1 MRRIGILTSGGD
13 APGMNA
19 AVRAVVRTAL
29 YFGMS
34 VVGVKRGY
42 NGLMR
47 LSHNADDD
55 FEELNLRK
63 VGDIIHRG
71 GTFLKTARCEEFL
84 KSENQ
89 RRAIDNLRKLGIEGL
104 ICIGGDGT
112 FAGAGK
118 LNDMGFPTIAIP
130 GTIDNDLPYSDASI
144 GYDTALNTIC
154 ENINRIRDTSMSHD
168 RVSRIEVMGR
178 HCGDLALNSGLAC
191 GAESILMP
199 EVPWS
204 IDGVAEKIISSIDK
218 GKMTSIIVVAEG
230 AWDSMA
236 PFDLDEFSHSMGLML
251 PPLMPDEKFNSQ
263 LLAHVLQAA
272 TGQETRSTVLG
283 YLQRGGSPTAADRN
297 LASRLGAHAVELL
310 RDGISGCA
318 VGIRDNHVISEPYE
332 NVIGRKRTLN
342 ADVIR
347 LSEILSM

>member
-1 MRRIGILTSGGD
+1 MRRIGVLTSGGD

-42 NGLMR
+42 NGLLR
-47 LSHNADDD
+47 LSPNATDD
-55 FEELNLRK
+55 FEELDLRK

-84 KSENQ
+84 KIENQ
-89 RRAIDNLRKLGIEGL
+89 RRAIANLRTLNVEGL

-112 FAGAGK
+112 FAGAGR
-118 LNDMGFPTIAIP
+118 LNDMGFPTIGIP
-130 GTIDNDLPYSDASI
+130 GTIDNDLPFSDMSI

-154 ENINRIRDTSMSHD
+154 ENINRIRETSMSHD
-168 RVSRIEVMGR
+168 RISIIEVMGR

-191 GAESILMP
+191 GAEVILMP

-204 IDGVAEKIISSIDK
+204 IEGVVNKIVTSIDK

-236 PFDLDEFSHSMGLML
+236 EFDMERFSDEMGIAL
-251 PPLMPDEKFNSQ
+251 PPLMPDERFNSQ
-263 LLAHVLQAA
+263 LLARILQAA
-272 TGQETRSTVLG
+272 TGQETRATVLG
-283 YLQRGGSPTAADRN
+283 YLQRGGSPTVADRN
-297 LASRLGAHAVELL
+297 LASRLGARAVELL
-310 RDGISGCA
+310 RDGVSGQV
-318 VGIRDNHVISEPYE
+318 VGIRDNRIINVPFGSALGQSRVLDSE
-332 NVIGRKRTLN
+332 L
-342 ADVIR
+342 IR
-347 LSEILSM
+347 LSDILSM

>member
-1 MRRIGILTSGGD
+1 MRRIGVLTSGGD

-42 NGLMR
+42 NGLLR
-47 LSHNADDD
+47 LSPNATDD
-55 FEELNLRK
+55 FEELDLRK

-84 KSENQ
+84 KIENQ
-89 RRAIDNLRKLGIEGL
+89 RRAIANLRTLSVEGL

-112 FAGAGK
+112 FAGAGR
-118 LNDMGFPTIAIP
+118 LNDMGFPTIGIP
-130 GTIDNDLPYSDASI
+130 GTIDNDLPFSDMSI

-154 ENINRIRDTSMSHD
+154 ENINRIRETSMSHD
-168 RVSRIEVMGR
+168 RISIIEVMGR

-191 GAESILMP
+191 GAEVILMP

-204 IDGVAEKIISSIDK
+204 IEGVVNKIVTSIDK

-236 PFDLDEFSHSMGLML
+236 EFDMERFSDEMGIAL

-263 LLAHVLQAA
+263 LLARILQAA
-272 TGQETRSTVLG
+272 TGQETRATVLG
-283 YLQRGGSPTAADRN
+283 YLQRGGSPTVADRN
-297 LASRLGAHAVELL
+297 LASRLGARAVELL
-310 RDGISGCA
+310 RDGVSGQV
-318 VGIRDNHVISEPYE
+318 VGIRDNHIINVPIGSALGQSRVLDSE
-332 NVIGRKRTLN
+332 L
-342 ADVIR
+342 IR
-347 LSEILSM
+347 LSDILSM

>member
-154 ENINRIRDTSMSHD
+154 ENINRIRETSMSHD
-168 RVSRIEVMGR
+168 RVSIIEVMGR

-204 IDGVAEKIISSIDK
+204 KRSWVWTAKSRSK
-218 GKMTSIIVVAEG
+218 
-230 AWDSMA
+230 
-236 PFDLDEFSHSMGLML
+236 
-251 PPLMPDEKFNSQ
+251 
-263 LLAHVLQAA
+263 A
-272 TGQETRSTVLG
+272 T
-283 YLQRGGSPTAADRN
+283 A
-297 LASRLGAHAVELL
+297 
-310 RDGISGCA
+310 
-318 VGIRDNHVISEPYE
+318 
-332 NVIGRKRTLN
+332 
-342 ADVIR
+342 
-347 LSEILSM
+347 

>member
-1 MRRIGILTSGGD
+1 MRRIGVLTSGGD

-42 NGLMR
+42 NGLLR

-71 GTFLKTARCEEFL
+71 GTFLKTARCEEFM
-84 KSENQ
+84 KEENQ
-89 RRAIDNLRKLGIEGL
+89 RRALKNLQELNIEGL

-112 FAGAGK
+112 FAGAGR
-118 LNDMGFPTIAIP
+118 LNELGFPTIAIP
-130 GTIDNDLPYSDASI
+130 GTIDNDLPYSDSSI

-154 ENINRIRDTSMSHD
+154 ENINRIRESSMSHD
-168 RVSRIEVMGR
+168 GVSIIEVMGR

-191 GAESILMP
+191 GAECILMP

-204 IDGVAEKIISSIDK
+204 IDSVAEKIISSIDK
-218 GKMTSIIVVAEG
+218 GKLTSIIVVAEG
-230 AWDSMA
+230 AWESMA

-272 TGQETRSTVLG
+272 TGQETRATVLG

-297 LASRLGAHAVELL
+297 LASRLGAYAVEML
-310 RDGISGCA
+310 RDNISGCA
-318 VGIRDNHVISEPYE
+318 VGIHDNHIIREPLE
-332 NVIGRKRTLN
+332 SVLGKKRIP
-342 ADVIR
+342 DRDMIR

>member
-1 MRRIGILTSGGD
+1 MRRIGVLTSGGD

-34 VVGVKRGY
+34 AVGIKRGY
-42 NGLMR
+42 NGLLR

-84 KSENQ
+84 KVENQ
-89 RRAIDNLRKLGIEGL
+89 RRAIENLRKLNIEGL

-112 FAGAGK
+112 FAGAGALNK
-118 LNDMGFPTIAIP
+118 LGFPTIGIP
-130 GTIDNDLPYSDASI
+130 GTIDNDLQYTDASI
-144 GYDTALNTIC
+144 GFDTALNTIC
-154 ENINRIRDTSMSHD
+154 ENINRIRETSMSHD
-168 RVSRIEVMGR
+168 RVSLIEVMGR
-178 HCGDLALNSGLAC
+178 HCGDLALHAGLAC
-191 GAESILMP
+191 GAECILMP

-204 IDGVAEKIISSIDK
+204 IEGVADKVITSIDR

-236 PFDLDEFSHSMGLML
+236 PFNFDAYGSSMGLVL
-251 PPLMPDEKFNSQ
+251 PNLMPDEKFNSQ
-263 LLAHVLQAA
+263 LLARVLQAA
-272 TGQETRSTVLG
+272 TGQETRATVLG
-283 YLQRGGSPTAADRN
+283 YLQRGGSPTTADRN
-297 LASRLGAHAVELL
+297 LASRLGAYAVELL
-310 RDGISGCA
+310 RAGVSGCA
-318 VGIRDNHVISEPYE
+318 VGIRDNHIV
-332 NVIGRKRTLN
+332 NVPFCDVLGQTRVLD
-342 ADVIR
+342 ADLIR
-347 LSEILSM
+347 LSGILSM

>member
-1 MRRIGILTSGGD
+1 MRRIGVLTSGGD

-34 VVGVKRGY
+34 AVGIKRGY
-42 NGLMR
+42 NGLLR
-47 LSHNADDD
+47 LSHNAEDD

-84 KSENQ
+84 KVENQ
-89 RRAIDNLRKLGIEGL
+89 HRAVENLKKLKIEGL

-112 FAGAGK
+112 FAGAGALNK
-118 LNDMGFPTIAIP
+118 LGFPTIGIP
-130 GTIDNDLPYSDASI
+130 GTIDNDLPYTDASI
-144 GYDTALNTIC
+144 GFDTALNTIC
-154 ENINRIRDTSMSHD
+154 ENINRIRETSMSHD
-168 RVSRIEVMGR
+168 RVSLIEVMGR
-178 HCGDLALNSGLAC
+178 HCGDLALHAGLAC

-204 IDGVAEKIISSIDK
+204 IEGVADKVITSIDR

-236 PFDLDEFSHSMGLML
+236 PFDLDAFGSSMGLSL
-251 PPLMPDEKFNSQ
+251 PNLMPDEKFNSQ
-263 LLAHVLQAA
+263 LFARVLQAA
-272 TGQETRSTVLG
+272 TGQETRATVLG

-297 LASRLGAHAVELL
+297 LASRLGAYAVELL
-310 RDGISGCA
+310 RDGVSGCA
-318 VGIRDNHVISEPYE
+318 VGIRDNHIIKVPFCD
-332 NVIGRKRTLN
+332 VLGQTRVLD
-342 ADVIR
+342 ADLIR
-347 LSEILSM
+347 LSGILSM